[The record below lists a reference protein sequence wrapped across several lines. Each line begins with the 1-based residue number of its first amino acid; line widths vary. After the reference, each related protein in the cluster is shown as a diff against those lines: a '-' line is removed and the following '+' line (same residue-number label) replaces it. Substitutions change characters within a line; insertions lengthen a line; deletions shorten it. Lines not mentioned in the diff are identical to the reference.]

1 MKKEL
6 LSVYTNSH
14 HKISSEIN
22 LYAITRAKIKYLV
35 HIGLV
40 LRITISDC
48 KKQSLPK

>member
-6 LSVYTNSH
+6 LSVYRNSN

-35 HIGLV
+35 HICSYWSGV
-40 LRITISDC
+40 ENYHF
-48 KKQSLPK
+48 